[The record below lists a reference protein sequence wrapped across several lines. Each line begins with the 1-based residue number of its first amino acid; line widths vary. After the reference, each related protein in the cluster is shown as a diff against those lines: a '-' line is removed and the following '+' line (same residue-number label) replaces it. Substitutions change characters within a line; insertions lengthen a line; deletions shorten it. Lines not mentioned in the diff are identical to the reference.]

1 MSAGNKKFLDIEKT
15 IASMTIEEKA
25 RLVTG
30 ASFFGS
36 AKIAR
41 LDIPRLQ
48 LLDGGTGI
56 NFEQLFGDIIDN
68 GEMESTNGMV
78 GNGSV
83 VRVIEYFFEPER
95 LNEEDLSLYNDI
107 NAKLCKLVRN
117 NIESCCNKECNSENI
132 FCEPETLLYSPGC
145 YPPGIVL
152 GATWNPDVVY
162 KVGQA
167 LGLDAIAYGVH
178 ILLGSPNVN
187 IHRDPLNGRLFEGYS
202 EDPFLVSALA
212 PQLVKGVQEY
222 GVAAN
227 VKHFAANNQ
236 ETFRTGI
243 NEHISKRALEEIYFA
258 GFKACVDAGVRS
270 VMSAYNRI
278 NGIPCTENHDLLT
291 DKLKCEWNFDGMVV
305 SDWGAVQ
312 NLSQA
317 IKAGNDLAM
326 PGPMDYMPIVS
337 AVLNS
342 KGDCENAGNAVDG
355 NTVDGNAVDENTVDG
370 NSLDERDLDRAV
382 ERILK
387 TIKWIA
393 HNRRKI
399 NISVDEIRSFTD
411 EAAYTAAAEGIVLLE
426 NNGVLPMKENVR
438 VSVMGSASYDN
449 CGALRPVS
457 RLLECGNGSAG
468 INTDRVGDMVS
479 SISCYIAKENISVGE
494 VRENT
499 EVMLYVVKI
508 PGMEGNDKKTLR
520 MSENDISV
528 INCLCGRKKGFGVEK
543 KLVLILNTSGPVEL
557 TGIHEE
563 EIDGILAIFLPGME
577 GCHALADI
585 LFGKISPSGKLPLT
599 FPARY
604 EDAPTYINFPGDG
617 YNVNYGEGIYVG
629 YRYYDK
635 KKLPPKYHF
644 GYGLTYTTFFCRL
657 KYVSVRDNNIHAEVY
672 IKNTGN
678 FKAAQ
683 VVQLYVGDVY
693 STVSRPIKELKAF
706 KKVLLDVGEER
717 SIPFDICIKELAYFD
732 MDFDKWVVEEG
743 FYDVYAAVSSAECD
757 MFGRERVYI
766 DVKSPYSY
774 GMNSTLKT
782 LYEHKELRQALYELW
797 ELYGFEEGI
806 LSSNYQ
812 YTASNKLKDIIP
824 SDDDRLIKEFEDKF
838 MEKIRHIRKP

>member
-1 MSAGNKKFLDIEKT
+1 MSAGNKKIFDIEKT

-25 RLVTG
+25 RLVVG
-30 ASFFGS
+30 AGFFGS
-36 AKIAR
+36 AGIDW
-41 LDIPRLQ
+41 LNIPRLQ

-56 NFEQLFGDIIDN
+56 NFEQLFGDMLDDR
-68 GEMESTNGMV
+68 ELESTNGMV
-78 GNGSV
+78 GEGSL
-83 VRVIEYFFEPER
+83 VRVIEYFFEPEK
-95 LNEEDLSLYNDI
+95 LNEEDLSLYNNI
-107 NAKLCKLVRN
+107 NTKLCKLVRN
-117 NIESCCNKECNSENI
+117 NIESCCNKECNSKNI
-132 FCEPETLLYSPGC
+132 FCEYEKLMYSPGC

-152 GATWNPDVVY
+152 GATWNPAVVF
-162 KVGQA
+162 KVGKA
-167 LGLDAIAYGVH
+167 LGLDAIIYGVH

-202 EDPFLVSALA
+202 EDPFLVSSLA
-212 PQLVKGVQEY
+212 PQLVKGVQKY

-243 NEHISKRALEEIYFA
+243 NEHISKRALEEIYFP

-278 NGIPCTENHDLLT
+278 NGVPCTENYDLLT
-291 DKLKCEWNFDGMVV
+291 DKLKCRWGFDGMVV
-305 SDWGAVQ
+305 SDWGAVK
-312 NLSQA
+312 NLPEA

-342 KGDCENAGNAVDG
+342 KRGNGDFENILE
-355 NTVDGNAVDENTVDG
+355 EN
-370 NSLDERDLDRAV
+370 SLDRAV

-387 TIKWIA
+387 TINWIA
-393 HNRRKI
+393 DNRKKI
-399 NISVDEIRSFTD
+399 NFSVDEIRSFTN

-426 NNGVLPMKENVR
+426 NNGVLPMKENVS
-438 VSVMGSASYDN
+438 VSVMGSLSYDN
-449 CGALRPVS
+449 CGALRPLS
-457 RLLECGNGSAG
+457 KIIECGNGSAG
-468 INTDRVGDMVS
+468 INTDRVGDLVK

-494 VRENT
+494 VRKST

-520 MSENDISV
+520 MSENDILA
-528 INCLCGRKKGFGVEK
+528 INCLCGKKNGFGVEK

-557 TGIHEE
+557 TGIYKEK
-563 EIDGILAIFLPGME
+563 IDGILAIFLPGME

-599 FPARY
+599 FPVRY

-635 KKLPPKYHF
+635 KKLQPQYHF
-644 GYGLTYTTFFCRL
+644 GYGLTYTTFLCRL
-657 KYVSVRDNNIHAEVY
+657 KHVYVRDNNIHAEVY

-717 SIPFDICIKELAYFD
+717 SIPFDICIEELAYFD

-743 FYDVYAAVSSAECD
+743 FYDVYTAVSSAECD
-757 MFGRERVYI
+757 IFGRERVYI

-774 GMNSTLKT
+774 GINSTIKT

-797 ELYGFEEGI
+797 KLYGFEEGI

-824 SDDDRLIKEFEDKF
+824 SDDGRLIKEFEDKF

>member
-1 MSAGNKKFLDIEKT
+1 MSAGNKKIFDIEKS

-41 LDIPRLQ
+41 LNIPRLQ

-68 GEMESTNGMV
+68 SEMESTNGMV
-78 GNGSV
+78 GNGSL

-107 NAKLCKLVRN
+107 NAKLCKLVKN
-117 NIESCCNKECNSENI
+117 NIHGCCNKVCASEKI

-212 PQLVKGVQEY
+212 PKLVEGVQEY

-243 NEHISKRALEEIYFA
+243 NEHISKRALEEIYFP

-355 NTVDGNAVDENTVDG
+355 NAVDENTVDG
-370 NSLDERDLDRAV
+370 NSLDESDLDRAV

-387 TIKWIA
+387 TINWIA

-438 VSVMGSASYDN
+438 VSVMGSPSYDN

-479 SISCYIAKENISVGE
+479 SISGYIAKENISVGE
-494 VRENT
+494 VRKST

-508 PGMEGNDKKTLR
+508 
-520 MSENDISV
+520 
-528 INCLCGRKKGFGVEK
+528 
-543 KLVLILNTSGPVEL
+543 
-557 TGIHEE
+557 
-563 EIDGILAIFLPGME
+563 PGME

-604 EDAPTYINFPGDG
+604 EDTPTYINFPGDG

-657 KYVSVRDNNIHAEVY
+657 KYVSVRDNNIHAEVF

-774 GMNSTLKT
+774 GMNSTIKT

-797 ELYGFEEGI
+797 KLYGFEEGV

>member
-1 MSAGNKKFLDIEKT
+1 MSAGNKKIFDIEKT

-41 LDIPRLQ
+41 LNIPRLQ

-68 GEMESTNGMV
+68 SEMESTNGMV
-78 GNGSV
+78 GNGSL

-107 NAKLCKLVRN
+107 NTKLCKLVRN
-117 NIESCCNKECNSENI
+117 NIESCCNKECNSKNI
-132 FCEPETLLYSPGC
+132 FCEYEKLMYSPGC

-152 GATWNPDVVY
+152 GATWNPDVVF
-162 KVGQA
+162 KVGKA
-167 LGLDAIAYGVH
+167 LGLDAIIYGVH

-212 PQLVKGVQEY
+212 PKLVEGVQEY

-243 NEHISKRALEEIYFA
+243 NEHISKRALEEIYFP

-278 NGIPCTENHDLLT
+278 NGVPCTENYDLLT
-291 DKLKCEWNFDGMVV
+291 DKLKCRWGFDGMVV
-305 SDWGAVQ
+305 SDWGAVK
-312 NLSQA
+312 NLPEA

-342 KGDCENAGNAVDG
+342 KEHSGNFD
-355 NTVDGNAVDENTVDG
+355 NILDESDLDNV
-370 NSLDERDLDRAV
+370 LDERDLDRAV

-387 TIKWIA
+387 TINWIA
-393 HNRRKI
+393 DNRKKI
-399 NISVDEIRSFTD
+399 NFSVDEIRSFTN

-426 NNGVLPMKENVR
+426 NNGVLPMKENVS
-438 VSVMGSASYDN
+438 VSVMGSLSYDN
-449 CGALRPVS
+449 CGAIRPLS
-457 RLLECGNGSAG
+457 KIIECGNGSAG
-468 INTDRVGDMVS
+468 INTDRVGDLVS
-479 SISCYIAKENISVGE
+479 SISCYIAKENISLGE
-494 VRENT
+494 VRKST

-520 MSENDISV
+520 MSENDILA
-528 INCLCGRKKGFGVEK
+528 INCLCGKKNGFGVEK

-557 TGIHEE
+557 TGIYKEK
-563 EIDGILAIFLPGME
+563 IDGILAIFLPGME

-599 FPARY
+599 FPVRY

-635 KKLPPKYHF
+635 KKLQPQYHF

-657 KYVSVRDNNIHAEVY
+657 KYVYVRDNNIHAEVY

-717 SIPFDICIKELAYFD
+717 SIPFDICIEELAYFD

-743 FYDVYAAVSSAECD
+743 FYDVYTAVSSAECD
-757 MFGRERVYI
+757 IFGRERVYI

-774 GMNSTLKT
+774 GINSTIKT

-797 ELYGFEEGI
+797 KLYGFEEGI

-824 SDDDRLIKEFEDKF
+824 SDDGRLIKEFEDKF

>member
-1 MSAGNKKFLDIEKT
+1 MSAGNKKIFDIEKT

-41 LDIPRLQ
+41 LNIPRLQ

-68 GEMESTNGMV
+68 SEMESTNGMV
-78 GNGSV
+78 GNGSL

-107 NAKLCKLVRN
+107 NAKLCKLVKN
-117 NIESCCNKECNSENI
+117 NIHGCCNKVCASEKI

-212 PQLVKGVQEY
+212 PKLVEGVQEY

-243 NEHISKRALEEIYFA
+243 NEHISKRALEEIYFP

-278 NGIPCTENHDLLT
+278 NGVPCTENYDLLT
-291 DKLKCEWNFDGMVV
+291 DKLKCRWGFDGMVV
-305 SDWGAVQ
+305 SDWGAVK
-312 NLSQA
+312 NLPEA

-342 KGDCENAGNAVDG
+342 KEHSGNFD
-355 NTVDGNAVDENTVDG
+355 NILDESDLDNV
-370 NSLDERDLDRAV
+370 LDERDLDRAV

-387 TIKWIA
+387 TINWIA
-393 HNRRKI
+393 DNRKKI
-399 NISVDEIRSFTD
+399 NFSVDEIRSFTN

-426 NNGVLPMKENVR
+426 NNGVLPMKENVS
-438 VSVMGSASYDN
+438 VSVMGSLSYDN
-449 CGALRPVS
+449 CGALRPLS
-457 RLLECGNGSAG
+457 KIIECGNGSAG
-468 INTDRVGDMVS
+468 INTDRVGDLVK

-494 VRENT
+494 VRKST

-520 MSENDISV
+520 MSENDILA
-528 INCLCGRKKGFGVEK
+528 INCLCGKKNGFGVEK

-557 TGIHEE
+557 TGIYKEK
-563 EIDGILAIFLPGME
+563 IDGILAIFLPGME

-599 FPARY
+599 FPVRY

-635 KKLPPKYHF
+635 KKLQPQYHF

-657 KYVSVRDNNIHAEVY
+657 KYVYVRDNNIHAEVY

-678 FKAAQ
+678 FKATQ

-717 SIPFDICIKELAYFD
+717 SIPFDICIEELAYFD

-743 FYDVYAAVSSAECD
+743 FYDVYTAVSSAECD
-757 MFGRERVYI
+757 IFGRERVYI

-774 GMNSTLKT
+774 GINSTIKT

-797 ELYGFEEGI
+797 KLYGFEEGI

-824 SDDDRLIKEFEDKF
+824 SDDGRLIKEFEDKF

>member
-1 MSAGNKKFLDIEKT
+1 MSAGNKKIFDIEKS

-41 LDIPRLQ
+41 LNIPRLQ

-68 GEMESTNGMV
+68 SEMESTNGMV
-78 GNGSV
+78 GNGSL

-107 NAKLCKLVRN
+107 NAKLCKLVKN
-117 NIESCCNKECNSENI
+117 NIHGCCNKVCASEKI

-212 PQLVKGVQEY
+212 PKLVEGVQEY

-243 NEHISKRALEEIYFA
+243 NEHISKRALEEIYFP

-355 NTVDGNAVDENTVDG
+355 NAVDENTVDG
-370 NSLDERDLDRAV
+370 NSLDESDLDRAV

-387 TIKWIA
+387 TINWIA

-438 VSVMGSASYDN
+438 VSVMGSPSYDN

-479 SISCYIAKENISVGE
+479 SISGYIAKENISVGE
-494 VRENT
+494 VRKST

-508 PGMEGNDKKTLR
+508 
-520 MSENDISV
+520 
-528 INCLCGRKKGFGVEK
+528 
-543 KLVLILNTSGPVEL
+543 
-557 TGIHEE
+557 
-563 EIDGILAIFLPGME
+563 PGME

-604 EDAPTYINFPGDG
+604 EDTPTYINFPGDG

-657 KYVSVRDNNIHAEVY
+657 KYVSVRDNNIHAEVF

-706 KKVLLDVGEER
+706 KKVLLDVGDCV
-717 SIPFDICIKELAYFD
+717 F
-732 MDFDKWVVEEG
+732 
-743 FYDVYAAVSSAECD
+743 
-757 MFGRERVYI
+757 
-766 DVKSPYSY
+766 
-774 GMNSTLKT
+774 
-782 LYEHKELRQALYELW
+782 
-797 ELYGFEEGI
+797 
-806 LSSNYQ
+806 
-812 YTASNKLKDIIP
+812 
-824 SDDDRLIKEFEDKF
+824 
-838 MEKIRHIRKP
+838 

>member
-1 MSAGNKKFLDIEKT
+1 MSADNKKIFDIENT
-15 IASMTIEEKA
+15 MDSMTIEEKA
-25 RLVTG
+25 RLAAG

-36 AKIAR
+36 AGIER
-41 LDIPRLQ
+41 LNIPRMQ

-56 NFEQLFGDIIDN
+56 NFEQLFGDMFED

-78 GNGSV
+78 GDRSL
-83 VRVIEYFFEPER
+83 VRVIEYFFEPEK
-95 LNEEDLSLYNDI
+95 LNEEDLPLYKKI
-107 NAKLCKLVRN
+107 NARLCKLVAN
-117 NIESCCNKECNSENI
+117 NIKCCRNKEGNTEEIYCEN
-132 FCEPETLLYSPGC
+132 EKLLYSPGC

-152 GATWNPDVVY
+152 GATWNPEVVVR
-162 KVGQA
+162 VGQA

-243 NEHISKRALEEIYFA
+243 NEHISKRALEEIYFP
-258 GFKACVDAGVRS
+258 GFFACVDAGVRS
-270 VMSAYNRI
+270 VMSAYNKI
-278 NGIPCTENHDLLT
+278 NGVPCTENDDLLT
-291 DKLKCEWNFDGMVV
+291 DKLKCEWGFDGMVV

-312 NLSQA
+312 NLPEA

-326 PGPMDYMPIVS
+326 PGPMDYMPLVS

-342 KGDCENAGNAVDG
+342 KGNHENSE
-355 NTVDGNAVDENTVDG
+355 NTVDGTIIDENTVDG
-370 NSLDERDLDRAV
+370 NSLDESALDRAV

-387 TIKWIA
+387 TINWIA
-393 HNRRKI
+393 DNRKEI
-399 NISVDEIRSFTD
+399 NVSVDELMSFTN
-411 EAAYTAAAEGIVLLE
+411 EAAYAAAAEGIVLLE
-426 NNGVLPMKENVR
+426 NNSVLPLKENVN
-438 VSVMGSASYDN
+438 VSIMGSPSYDN
-449 CGALRPVS
+449 CGALRPLS
-457 RLLECGNGSAG
+457 RLIECGNGSAG
-468 INTDRVGDMVS
+468 INTDRVGDLAG
-479 SISCYIAKENISVGE
+479 SISCYTPDENISLGE

-499 EVMLYVVKI
+499 EIMLYAVKI

-520 MSENDISV
+520 MSDNDILA
-528 INCLCGRKKGFGVEK
+528 INDLCGKKKGFGVEK
-543 KLVLILNTSGPVEL
+543 KLVLILNTSGPVEF
-557 TGIHEE
+557 TGINEE

-617 YNVNYGEGIYVG
+617 YNVYYGEGIYVG

-635 KKLPPKYHF
+635 KKLQPKYHF
-644 GYGLTYTTFFCRL
+644 GYGLTYTTFLCRL
-657 KYVSVRDNNIHAEVY
+657 DKVYVKDNNIYAEVS
-672 IKNTGN
+672 IKNTGKY
-678 FKAAQ
+678 KAAQ

-693 STVSRPIKELKAF
+693 ATVSRPVKELKAF
-706 KKVLLDVGEER
+706 QKILLDIGEER
-717 SIPFDICIKELAYFD
+717 SVSFEIGIKELAYFD
-732 MDFDKWVVEEG
+732 MDYDKWIVEEG

-757 MFGRERVYI
+757 IFGRERVYI

-774 GMNSTLKT
+774 GVNSTIKT

-797 ELYGFEEGI
+797 KAYGFEEGV
-806 LSSNYQ
+806 LRSNYQ
-812 YTASNKLKDIIP
+812 YTAGNRLKDIIP
-824 SDDDRLIKEFEDKF
+824 SDDEKLIKEFEDKF
-838 MEKIRHIRKP
+838 MEKIKRIKKY